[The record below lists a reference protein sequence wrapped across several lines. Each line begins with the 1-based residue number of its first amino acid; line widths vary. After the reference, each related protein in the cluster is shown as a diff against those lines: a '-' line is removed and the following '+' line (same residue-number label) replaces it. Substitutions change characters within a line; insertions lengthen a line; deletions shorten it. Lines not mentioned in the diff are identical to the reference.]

1 MHGVYTNIQGL
12 INNFNQLEI
21 IVYTKTPDFIVLTET
36 HLTTEIEE
44 QEIRLQ
50 DYDNYITYSNSTRT
64 GGIII
69 YLKKAW
75 KVTKIY
81 EKMVESKFWISA
93 YTAKLNKTQF
103 IIMGV
108 YRSPSSR
115 ETEFCEAFEQAIEEV
130 NENDSDLIVAG
141 DFNID
146 WAKNGTY
153 KYKLEAMLNDN
164 GLKQVVN
171 EYTRITKHS
180 KTIIDY
186 IISNNENIKV
196 KTNSSNKISDHEAID
211 IKIEETSA
219 NVEQHEEIEIFKYN
233 KDLFNKE
240 LSKMPIYNE
249 RIDLNNNVS
258 NFDFC
263 LEKTIKKCTRKKL
276 IKTNNC
282 VKMWFSA
289 ELKQLKKEKIINYNI
304 AKTENTTAAWNRY
317 KLIRNTYKNKTES
330 EKEKYVNSKINNA
343 KDQKQMWKQIKELV
357 LKRNKNV
364 IKTVIFNEIEY
375 KDNFQIATQFNKY
388 FVDSIKSIRDT
399 IENVQYINNIP
410 VITNRF
416 RFRTIT
422 IQELK
427 DICKKLEINQIL
439 TKFP

>member
-21 IVYTKTPDFIVLTET
+21 IAYTKTPDFIVLTET

-69 YLKKAW
+69 YFKKAW

-289 ELKQLKKEKIINYNI
+289 ELKQLKK
-304 AKTENTTAAWNRY
+304 
-317 KLIRNTYKNKTES
+317 
-330 EKEKYVNSKINNA
+330 
-343 KDQKQMWKQIKELV
+343 
-357 LKRNKNV
+357 
-364 IKTVIFNEIEY
+364 
-375 KDNFQIATQFNKY
+375 
-388 FVDSIKSIRDT
+388 
-399 IENVQYINNIP
+399 
-410 VITNRF
+410 
-416 RFRTIT
+416 
-422 IQELK
+422 
-427 DICKKLEINQIL
+427 
-439 TKFP
+439 